1 MTTARRGAEPWDENE
16 RWMIEAPAEPEAF
29 GADDGDWGGY
39 GGGWSGSTSVAQPSA
54 APPPAPMG
62 GARADYTR
70 YRALS
75 ALPGA
80 AGQTASEAAT
90 GESGRRMS
98 EELRD
103 MRETDREQSGA
114 A

>member
-1 MTTARRGAEPWDENE
+1 
-16 RWMIEAPAEPEAF
+16 MIEAPAEPEAF

-54 APPPAPMG
+54 APPSAPMG

-75 ALPGA
+75 ALPRLKQIYSLPIVTSNHA
-80 AGQTASEAAT
+80 ALLAACRALSVEPT
-90 GESGRRMS
+90 GLG
-98 EELRD
+98 L
-103 MRETDREQSGA
+103 A
-114 A
+114 